1 MVYGLDR
8 ASFNQGINAQYD
20 FSVEQDLAQTLISK
34 GPGGVMTTET
44 NIWGGRFQSGRSEL
58 CCTQANAA

>member
-1 MVYGLDR
+1 MAYGLDR

-20 FSVEQDLAQTLISK
+20 FSVEEELAQTLISK

-44 NIWGGRFQSGRSEL
+44 KDGGEVPKWKIKNML
-58 CCTQANAA
+58 